1 MDVTRWIRRYLYVG
15 SFAGVALLAIGLSS
29 LVTAAIALLLGTPLV
44 YGGLPVE
51 AVITT
56 AERQA
61 VQRDQDAIRGVT
73 FAVCGLLFWAG
84 HWVARN
90 RVGPGDRGAGR
101 RAYAV
106 VGTAVYAVA
115 TIVLLPAGIAAALTF
130 VLVPAGPG
138 GYRAGAGQSLGG
150 GLVTLGVWLL
160 YLRLLVDDLP
170 RGSRTVFHG
179 GGGGP
184 PAEPVRVGARIG
196 PAPGGRSAGAEAR
209 PPVDP
214 D

>member
-1 MDVTRWIRRYLYVG
+1 MDVARWIRRYLYLG
-15 SFAGVALLAIGLSS
+15 SFAGVALLAVGLSS
-29 LVTAAIALLLGTPLV
+29 LVTAAIALLAGTPIV
-44 YGGLPVE
+44 YGGLPIE
-51 AVITT
+51 AAITT
-56 AERQA
+56 AARQA
-61 VQRDQDAIRGVT
+61 VQRDQDAIRGAT

-84 HWVARN
+84 HWVARD
-90 RVGPGDRGAGR
+90 RMRPGDQGAGR

-106 VGTAVYAVA
+106 LGTAVYGIA

-150 GLVTLGVWLL
+150 GLVTLGIWLL

-170 RGSRTVFHG
+170 RGGRWVFR

-196 PAPGGRSAGAEAR
+196 PAPGSRSAGAEAM
-209 PPVDP
+209 PPVDR